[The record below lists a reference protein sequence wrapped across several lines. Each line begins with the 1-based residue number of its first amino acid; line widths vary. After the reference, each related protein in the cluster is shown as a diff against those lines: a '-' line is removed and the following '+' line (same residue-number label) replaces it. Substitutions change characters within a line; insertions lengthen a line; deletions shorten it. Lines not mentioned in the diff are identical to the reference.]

1 MLRCILDKQKS
12 PSNRG
17 FFFCG
22 CPISHVNFK
31 RLVPWDFC
39 LLDSDYIRTSNAG
52 PCPASA
58 QEVLLLVLRKLFR
71 RRAEPDVQL
80 EKGLEKTRRGVFS
93 EITRLFDRADIDE
106 ELYEDLEMLLIQ
118 ADVGWDVSQQLVA
131 DLRKRVAVDH
141 IVNPADAREILRLDM
156 VTILELATRNRKVKI
171 LQRGVPYV
179 ILVVG
184 VNGTGKTTSIAKLI
198 NYHQQFGRTVVVA
211 AADTFR
217 AAAIDQ
223 IKVWGERLNVPVI
236 AHQQGADP
244 GAVVFDAMQA
254 AHNRN
259 ADVLIVDTAGR
270 LHNKY
275 NLMAELHK
283 LRNIMQKTVAAAPQE
298 VLLVI
303 DATTG
308 QNGLVQAHE
317 FTKSV
322 DVTDIMISKLDGT
335 SKGGIAFSVAKEL
348 GTPISYI
355 GTGEKA
361 TDMAEFRPDTY
372 VDSLFFSEGE
382 GL

>member
-1 MLRCILDKQKS
+1 M
-12 PSNRG
+12 
-17 FFFCG
+17 
-22 CPISHVNFK
+22 
-31 RLVPWDFC
+31 
-39 LLDSDYIRTSNAG
+39 
-52 PCPASA
+52 
-58 QEVLLLVLRKLFR
+58 VLRRLFR
-71 RRAEPDVQL
+71 RQAEPDIQI

-93 EITRLFDRADIDE
+93 EITKLFDRSEIDE

-118 ADVGWDVSQQLVA
+118 ADVGWDVSQQLVEE
-131 DLRKRVAVDH
+131 LRTKVDAEK
-141 IVNPADAREILRLDM
+141 IVTPSDAREILRLEM
-156 VTILELATRNRKVKI
+156 IKLLELATRNRKVKI
-171 LQRGVPYV
+171 LQRGVPFV

-198 NYHQQFGRTVVVA
+198 NYHQQFGRSVMVA
-211 AADTFR
+211 AGDTFR

-223 IKVWGERLNVPVI
+223 LAVWGERLNVPVI

-259 ADVLIVDTAGR
+259 VDVLIVDTAGR
-270 LHNKY
+270 LHTKY

-283 LRNIMQKTVAAAPQE
+283 LRNIMRKTVDNAPQE

-308 QNGLVQAHE
+308 QNGLVQAAE
-317 FTKSV
+317 FAKSV
-322 DVTDIMISKLDGT
+322 DITDIMISKLDST
-335 SKGGIAFSVAKEL
+335 AKGGIAFAVAKEL
-348 GTPISYI
+348 GTPISYV

-372 VDSLFFSEGE
+372 VDSLFFGEGE
-382 GL
+382 GF